1 MKIEID
7 SKDFGSRQVLGQ
19 MQLEVQR
26 GQRSAVLG
34 PSGIGKST
42 LLRIIAGLDRNF
54 TGRVTGHE
62 RLGFVFQEPNLLPWR
77 TALQN
82 IMIPSGCDASVAGAL
97 MAQVGLDGYV
107 DLFPRQMSL
116 GQQRRLSLAR
126 AFAVRPDIL
135 LMDEPFAS
143 LDPATEARMI
153 TLTAELLNVS
163 GAGLL
168 LVTHDAAE
176 ARELGAAEFYLG
188 GSPATLGAIPT

>member
-1 MKIEID
+1 MKIDID
-7 SKDFGSRQVLGQ
+7 RKDFGARQVLGQ
-19 MQLEVQR
+19 VLLEVQR
-26 GQRSAVLG
+26 GQRIAVLG

-42 LLRIIAGLDRNF
+42 LLRITAGLDRNF
-54 TGRVTGHE
+54 VGRVMGEE

-82 IMIPSGCDASVAGAL
+82 ITIPSGCDVNAAKGL
-97 MAQVGLDGYV
+97 MGQVGLDGYANQ
-107 DLFPRQMSL
+107 FPRQMSL

-143 LDPATEARMI
+143 LDPAMASRMI
-153 TLTAELLNVS
+153 ALTVELLSAS

-176 ARELGAAEFYLG
+176 ARQLGATQLHLS
-188 GSPATLGAIPT
+188 GSPATLGAIPS